1 MEKCVVC
8 LHFTCFFPYI
18 QLNWVKQQMHCC
30 WTLRHKFRTCER
42 EKEKKPYN
50 WCSLLSSLNRYLNL
64 IKIFHTHLYLHV
76 SVSILIQ
83 SKNFSTSPILVRDMT
98 LFILSIKLMHFQ
110 VGCFFANSSYIYISA
125 RKENYKISKR
135 ILESIIFLKK
145 NKCSL
150 DDIFL
155 VKKMC
160 DFLVIIHWFDVC
172 IIVLMKKTLFTK
184 NIFSFGK
191 YLFLQNFFS
200 RDILFMNIFCNF
212 FFLTILFI

>member
-1 MEKCVVC
+1 M
-8 LHFTCFFPYI
+8 
-18 QLNWVKQQMHCC
+18 
-30 WTLRHKFRTCER
+30 
-42 EKEKKPYN
+42 
-50 WCSLLSSLNRYLNL
+50 SSLNRYLNL

-76 SVSILIQ
+76 SVGILIQ

-172 IIVLMKKTLFTK
+172 IIVLMNKYIIYKKYFFLWK
-184 NIFSFGK
+184 IFVFAEFFFPW
-191 YLFLQNFFS
+191 YFVHEYFLHFFS
-200 RDILFMNIFCNF
+200 WQYCLFNKSNFPIVDNVLLLSVSFCDIVETAAKVIETSSKDNCNKR
-212 FFLTILFI
+212 ILLSLWR